1 MRPLASVGVPV
12 PDDDTAGRE
21 WHAPRVPCST
31 NPPGERQTGK
41 RKAGRNVH
49 AKVVAALEIR
59 EGLGLS
65 LEGFAVIVRV
75 RVELTWLV

>member
-12 PDDDTAGRE
+12 PDDDTAGRDGTL
-21 WHAPRVPCST
+21 PGSRVQQILQA
-31 NPPGERQTGK
+31 NGRRER
-41 RKAGRNVH
+41 GRRGGTCT
-49 AKVVAALEIR
+49 KVVAALEIR